1 MNLRV
6 FLVPLVFLAV
16 GVTVTL
22 AAAEPGTRVT
32 WLQLTVGGTVFLS
45 AAVGVFEVTRSRV
58 GGARR
63 DALLAMSVP
72 SALPTPR
79 HDATAEAVLALSR
92 VDPGFTPARVQAH
105 VEALYRTTQAAHRA
119 GDLAALHPWLSDGL
133 FQRLS
138 TQARLLGGVAGR
150 ELLEGHALQS
160 AVLVGA
166 GLGEAYQSMTV
177 RVTVAPTGDAAAAH
191 GAQTQTWRFLRRL
204 AVTTGEHG
212 LFDGRC
218 PNCGAPLRLT
228 AAQRCDHCQAVL
240 NSGQYDWVLVDQAPG
255 ALTLSPKPELL
266 DLDGVRA
273 KDPSLAPEELVDRAA
288 LAFWRWYEAAASG
301 DLRRLGRVATET
313 FVATVGPNLAARPLA
328 GVGLT
333 VGGADLRLLR
343 QRDGRAEASVVVWWT
358 TGTGDA
364 QQTVLTLVRP
374 LASGGAAQR
383 ATGLASLRCEG
394 CLAPMTDAESPTCEH
409 CGHPFTDAWRV
420 EAMEPFSSWS
430 DAVRA
435 LRRETRAPG
444 GWQAVPRHER
454 LHALQLAVAVVRAD
468 GKVVEAEQRLL
479 ERLAGE
485 WGLFPEDLAAAL
497 AAPTGPASA
506 AGLSLPRDF
515 ARELSRQL
523 IDLVFVDGR
532 ADIPERKL
540 VERLAGALGVEV
552 EARKLITARVDALL
566 KQYAS

>member
-6 FLVPLVFLAV
+6 FLVPLVFFAV
-16 GVTVTL
+16 GVIVTL
-22 AAAEPGTRVT
+22 AAAEPGVRDA
-32 WLQLTVGGTVFLS
+32 WLQFTVAITVVLS

-58 GGARR
+58 GSARR
-63 DALLAMSVP
+63 EALLTLSVP
-72 SALPTPR
+72 SALPPPR

-92 VDPGFTPARVQAH
+92 VDPHFTPARVQAH
-105 VEALYRTTQAAHRA
+105 VEALYRAMQVAHRT

-138 TQARLLGGVAGR
+138 TQARLLGGIAGR
-150 ELLEGHALQS
+150 ELLEGHGLQS

-166 GLGEAYQSMTV
+166 GLGEAYQAMTV
-177 RVTVAPTGDAAAAH
+177 RVTVAPRTAESSPHA
-191 GAQTQTWRFLRRL
+191 AQTQTWRFLRRL
-204 AVTTGEHG
+204 STTTREHG

-240 NSGQYDWVLVDQAPG
+240 NSGEYDWVLVDQAPG

-266 DLDGVRA
+266 DPEGVRA
-273 KDPSLAPEELVDRAA
+273 KDTSLAPEELVDRAA
-288 LAFWRWYEAAASG
+288 LAFWRWYEAGASG
-301 DLRRLGRVATET
+301 DTRRLARVATEH
-313 FVATVGPNLAARPLA
+313 FVTTVGRGLAARPLA

-343 QRDGRAEASVVVWWT
+343 LREGRVEASVVLWWT

-374 LASGGAAQR
+374 LARAGTAPQAA
-383 ATGLASLRCEG
+383 GLASLRCEG

-409 CGHPFTDAWRV
+409 CGHPFTDAWRLD
-420 EAMEPFSSWS
+420 AMEPFSSWS

-444 GWQAVPRHER
+444 GWQTVPRHER

-468 GKVVEAEQRLL
+468 GKVVGAERQLL

-485 WGLFPEDLAAAL
+485 WGLFPDDLAAAL
-497 AAPTGPASA
+497 AAPAGPASA

-515 ARELSRQL
+515 ARELARQL
-523 IDLVFVDGR
+523 IELVFVDGR

-540 VERLAGALGVEV
+540 VERLAGSLGVEA
-552 EARKLITARVDALL
+552 EARKLIASRVDALL
-566 KQYAS
+566 KQHAS